1 MDIDF
6 FKRTSYQISK
16 LITRKYST
24 SFSLSVSLL
33 DNTERDAIYGIYGF
47 VRLADEIVD
56 TFDAS
61 FDRKY
66 LLDKLREDAQY
77 AILHGISTNPIILS
91 FADTVGKYKIDWSYI
106 DAFLQS
112 MEYDLVKT
120 DYRTQEELTDYI
132 YGSAEVV
139 GLMCLKVFC
148 KGDETLYDQLFKYA
162 RSLGSAFQKVNFLRD
177 ISSDTNELGRIY
189 FPELTQSHLNEEVK
203 SILIRSIEQ
212 DFAHAKIGI
221 NRLPG
226 NAKIAVLLA
235 YRYYLSLLEKLRKT
249 PADQILHRRIR
260 ISDTKKMLILSKV
273 IISNKLKIT

>member
-1 MDIDF
+1 M
-6 FKRTSYQISK
+6 
-16 LITRKYST
+16 
-24 SFSLSVSLL
+24 SVSLL
-33 DNTERDAIYGIYGF
+33 DKAERDAIYGIYGF

-56 TFDAS
+56 TFDIS
-61 FDRKY
+61 FDRKF
-66 LLDKLREDAQY
+66 LLDKLREDTQY
-77 AILHGISTNPIILS
+77 AILHGISTNPVILS

-106 DAFLQS
+106 DAFLRS

-120 DYRTQEELTDYI
+120 DYNTREELTDYI

-148 KGDETLYDQLFKYA
+148 KGDETLYDQLLGYA

-177 ISSDTNELGRIY
+177 INADTNELGRIY
-189 FPELTQSHLNEEVK
+189 FPELTQSHLNEEIK
-203 SILIRSIEQ
+203 SILIDSIEQ
-212 DFAHAKIGI
+212 DFANAKIGI
-221 NRLPG
+221 DRLPG

-260 ISDTKKMLILSKV
+260 ISDTKKILILSKV
-273 IISNKLKIT
+273 IISNKLKIA

>member
-1 MDIDF
+1 MGIDF
-6 FKRTSYQISK
+6 FKRTSYQISE

-33 DNTERDAIYGIYGF
+33 DNAERDAIYGIYGF

-77 AILHGISTNPIILS
+77 AILHGISANPIILS
-91 FADTVGKYKIDWSYI
+91 FADTVNKYKIDWSYI
-106 DAFLQS
+106 DAFLRS
-112 MEYDLVKT
+112 MDYDLVKT
-120 DYRTQEELTDYI
+120 DYSTREELTDYI

-212 DFAHAKIGI
+212 DFAHAKIRI
-221 NRLPG
+221 DRLPG

-235 YRYYLSLLEKLRKT
+235 YRYYLSLLEKLKKT

-260 ISDTKKMLILSKV
+260 ISDTKKMFILSKV
-273 IISNKLKIT
+273 IISNKLKIA

>member
-1 MDIDF
+1 MGIDF

-16 LITRKYST
+16 LITRNYST

-33 DNTERDAIYGIYGF
+33 DKAERDAIYGIYGF

-56 TFDAS
+56 TFDIS

-66 LLDKLREDAQY
+66 LLDKLREDTQY
-77 AILHGISTNPIILS
+77 AILHGISVNPVILS
-91 FADTVGKYKIDWSYI
+91 FADTVNKYKIDWSYI
-106 DAFLQS
+106 DAFLRS

-120 DYRTQEELTDYI
+120 DYCTREELTDYI

-148 KGDETLYDQLFKYA
+148 NGNQTLYDQLLGYA

-177 ISSDTNELGRIY
+177 INADTNELGRIY
-189 FPELTQSHLNEEVK
+189 FPELTQSVLNEEVK
-203 SILIRSIEQ
+203 AILIHSIEQ
-212 DFAHAKIGI
+212 DFANAKIGI
-221 NRLPG
+221 DRLPG

-235 YRYYLSLLEKLRKT
+235 YRYYLSLLEKLEKT

-260 ISDTKKMLILSKV
+260 ISDTKKILILSKV
-273 IISNKLKIT
+273 IISNKLKIA